1 MVYSLWLMERVR
13 MLALLI
19 SFRKR
24 LPVTGLRWH
33 ATPCE
38 GTTVEPN
45 KAEHHAKT
53 IRLDERLQQRRA
65 DNAAPPPVTPPSTV
79 KPGSMLGNYLIVSQ
93 LGEGGMGVVYK
104 ATDTVLDRTV
114 ALKILPPHL
123 LQNPDFMHRFRT
135 EAYAQARLH
144 HPNIVTLYSM
154 LEIPVGF
161 VLVMEHVEGQT
172 LHERIQRDGP
182 LAPEE
187 ALRIFEQVLRGV
199 TYAHQMGIVHR
210 DLKPDNIFITHRNEV
225 KIMDFGV
232 AKILDNKEP
241 TRSRSMVGTL
251 LYISPEQIN
260 GRDADFRSDIY
271 TLGIS
276 LFEAVTG
283 RLPFERKTDYGL
295 MHAHILENPP
305 RPRRLKSDLPKEL
318 EKVILTAIE
327 KEPNKR
333 FQTAAEFH
341 AALLRQ
347 SQRCGLDLPSANDGQ
362 VVTLSRQIG
371 ERFGARNRTLGG
383 IGFDIF
389 LIGAVTLLALTLGL
403 YPAQDRPQDEV
414 EPATR
419 LVKKSRPTP
428 AVAPT
433 RETARQDKTPPT
445 RDRYDSL
452 RKAWGG

>member
-1 MVYSLWLMERVR
+1 MRR
-13 MLALLI
+13 
-19 SFRKR
+19 
-24 LPVTGLRWH
+24 H
-33 ATPCE
+33 AARRE

-65 DNAAPPPVTPPSTV
+65 DSAASPLSASQSTLG
-79 KPGSMLGNYLIVSQ
+79 PGSMLGNYLIISQ
-93 LGEGGMGVVYK
+93 VGEGGMGVVYK
-104 ATDTVLDRTV
+104 AMDTVLDRTV

-123 LQNPDFMHRFRT
+123 LQNQDFMHRFRT

-154 LEIPVGF
+154 LEIPAGF
-161 VLVMEHVEGQT
+161 VLVMEYVEGQT
-172 LHERIQRDGP
+172 LHERIRVEGP
-182 LAPEE
+182 LAPEV
-187 ALRIFEQVLRGV
+187 ALPIFEQALRGV
-199 TYAHQMGIVHR
+199 AYAHHMGIVHR
-210 DLKPDNIFITHRNEV
+210 DLKPDNIFITRKNEV

-232 AKILDNKEP
+232 AKIIDNKEP

-260 GRDADFRSDIY
+260 GRDADVRSDIY

-295 MHAHILENPP
+295 MHAHILESPP

-327 KEPNKR
+327 KEPDKR
-333 FQTAAEFH
+333 FQNAAEFH

-347 SQRCGLDLPSANDGQ
+347 SQHYGITLPARDGGR
-362 VVTLSRQIG
+362 TAALTRQLG
-371 ERFGARNRTLGG
+371 DHLASRNRVLGG
-383 IGFDIF
+383 IGFDVF
-389 LIGAVTLLALTLGL
+389 LIAAVTLLALTLGL
-403 YPAQDRPQDEV
+403 SPTQQRPLDEV
-414 EPATR
+414 EPVTR
-419 LVKKSRPTP
+419 LVKKSQ
-428 AVAPT
+428 AAPT
-433 RETARQDKTPPT
+433 STSTQKTGQQNKASPK
-445 RDRYDSL
+445 RDGYDSL
-452 RKAWGG
+452 RKAWGD

>member
-1 MVYSLWLMERVR
+1 MEP
-13 MLALLI
+13 
-19 SFRKR
+19 SKSEKH
-24 LPVTGLRWH
+24 T
-33 ATPCE
+33 
-38 GTTVEPN
+38 N
-45 KAEHHAKT
+45 T

-65 DNAAPPPVTPPSTV
+65 EASQPASTQAALG
-79 KPGSMLGNYLIVSQ
+79 PGSMLGNYLIINQ
-93 LGEGGMGVVYK
+93 IGEGGMGVVYK
-104 ATDTVLDRTV
+104 AMDTVLDRTV

-154 LEIPVGF
+154 LEIPAGF
-161 VLVMEHVEGQT
+161 VLVMEFVEGQT
-172 LHERIQRDGP
+172 LQERIRGEGP
-182 LAPEE
+182 LEAGE

-199 TYAHQMGIVHR
+199 IAAHQMGIVHR
-210 DLKPDNIFITHRNEV
+210 DLKPDNIFITHGNEV

-232 AKILDNKEP
+232 AKIVDNKEP

-283 RLPFERKTDYGL
+283 RLPFERTTDYGL

-305 RPRRLKSDLPKEL
+305 RPRRYKRDLPKEL
-318 EKVILTAIE
+318 EKVILKAIE
-327 KEPNKR
+327 KEPNNR
-333 FQTAAEFH
+333 LQSAAEFH
-341 AALLRQ
+341 ELLLRQ
-347 SQRCGLDLPSANDGQ
+347 SQRYGVPLPASAQDVGAPARR
-362 VVTLSRQIG
+362 LS
-371 ERFGARNRTLGG
+371 AHLASRNRMLGG

-389 LIGAVTLLALTLGL
+389 LIGAVALLAMGLGL
-403 YPAQDRPQDEV
+403 YPSQPRPLDDV

-419 LVKKSRPTP
+419 LAKKSRP
-428 AVAPT
+428 VAPAASPK
-433 RETARQDKTPPT
+433 REAAEPKKAVPAADQ
-445 RDRYDSL
+445 YDSL

>member
-1 MVYSLWLMERVR
+1 MRR
-13 MLALLI
+13 
-19 SFRKR
+19 
-24 LPVTGLRWH
+24 H
-33 ATPCE
+33 AARCK

-65 DNAAPPPVTPPSTV
+65 DNAVAPPVTYPSII

-93 LGEGGMGVVYK
+93 VGEGGMGVVYK

-114 ALKILPPHL
+114 ALKLLPPHL
-123 LQNPDFMHRFRT
+123 LQNPDFLHRFRT

-154 LEIPVGF
+154 LEVPVGF

-172 LHERIQRDGP
+172 LHQRIQNEGP
-182 LAPEE
+182 LAPAE
-187 ALRIFEQVLRGV
+187 ALQIFEQVLRGV
-199 TYAHQMGIVHR
+199 TYAHHMGVVHR
-210 DLKPDNIFITHRNEV
+210 DLKPDNIFITHQNEV

-327 KEPNKR
+327 KEPDKR
-333 FQTAAEFH
+333 FQTASEFH
-341 AALLRQ
+341 EALLRQ
-347 SQRCGLDLPSANDGQ
+347 SQRYGLALPHANNGQ
-362 VVTLSRQIG
+362 TATLPQQLG
-371 ERFGARNRTLGG
+371 ERMQARNRMLGG
-383 IGFDIF
+383 FGFDIF
-389 LIGAVTLLALTLGL
+389 LIAAVTLLAITLGL
-403 YPAQDRPQDEV
+403 YPSQERPQDEV
-414 EPATR
+414 EPVTR
-419 LVKKSRPTP
+419 LAKKTRTSPVIAPSPLTP
-428 AVAPT
+428 H
-433 RETARQDKTPPT
+433 QDKSPPEQHNR